1 MSGLSSIGNALVSV
15 PAKARRGEVIEIK
28 TLISHPM
35 ETGYRPDAAGKLVP
49 RDIVN
54 RLVCAYNGVEVFRAD
69 LRPAISANPFVAFHT
84 TATES
89 GVLEFT
95 WTDDRGGVYV
105 QKAQITVA

>member
-1 MSGLSSIGNALVSV
+1 MTTNAPVDALVNV
-15 PAKARRGEVIEIK
+15 PASAKRGQAIEIK

-35 ETGYRPDAAGKLVP
+35 ETGYRPDFSGKLVP

-69 LRPAISANPFVAFHT
+69 LHPAISANPFISFFTV
-84 TATES
+84 ATES

-105 QKAQITVA
+105 QKADIAVE